1 MPSSLQMKPMVLVT
15 GGATRLGKEI
25 CLYFASKGW
34 DVTIHYN
41 QSQKLAFELKIE
53 IQRLFTNINVS
64 FVQAELSKEDQV
76 SQLFEHVVQ
85 NHGLALTC
93 IVNNASLF
101 EPDTGLDFTSQVA
114 LEQLKVNLLTPMK
127 LGQSLANYH
136 KDSNTNVHASR
147 QNSPSIVHV
156 LDQKVFNL
164 NPDYFSYTL
173 SKLALERAVSL
184 QAQALAPNIRVN
196 AVSPGLMYLSA
207 EQTPENFAKASK
219 INLLQKPIDPRDV
232 AKSCFFLASTD
243 SLTGSTIKVDCG
255 QHLVPLE
262 RDVMFLVDELF
273 AKETRNKDQM

>member
-53 IQRLFTNINVS
+53 IQRLFTNINVCL
-64 FVQAELSKEDQV
+64 VQAELSKEDQV

-207 EQTPENFAKASK
+207 EQTPANFAKASK

>member
-1 MPSSLQMKPMVLVT
+1 MVLVT